1 MSYPF
6 SKESEEKLN
15 KFLNLLSIQ
24 EMKEFVSTL
33 LEKYGSEYQIK
44 HSIAA
49 AEILVE
55 YLMARKMFNP
65 IAPNKST
72 DTAIAAVLV
81 HNLFYD
87 RTLLA
92 TKKEKVDSW
101 MQVFKLR
108 NETKELRLKLGEKNY
123 GVMDAIDYVYQIVE
137 AQMGEEMPVIACR
150 PVNGQ
155 ITYIVWEVLWFY
167 YKYMADTSEVA
178 VSS

>member
-1 MSYPF
+1 MDF
-6 SKESEEKLN
+6 NKETKEKLESI
-15 KFLNLLSIQ
+15 LNLLSIN
-24 EMKEFVSTL
+24 EMREFVTTL
-33 LEKYGSEYQIK
+33 LEKYGSEYQLK
-44 HSIAA
+44 HSLAA
-49 AEILVE
+49 ADVLID
-55 YLMARKMFNP
+55 YLKARKMFNP
-65 IAPNKST
+65 LAPNKST

-87 RTLLA
+87 RTLMSN
-92 TKKEKVDSW
+92 KEVRVDSW

-108 NETKELRLKLGEKNY
+108 NSTKELRLELGEKNY

-167 YKYMADTSEVA
+167 YNYLAKTPEVPKHGL
-178 VSS
+178 